1 MKNMIPSLQNRRRGA
16 SGSFTLVEL
25 LVVIAIIGILAAL
38 LSPALKNAQEKARQI
53 KCLSNLRQI
62 GQAFFLY
69 EQDNDGCW
77 PAPSPAFYGW
87 GATWSSW
94 DIWIFRLTQIP
105 YTSQVF
111 KCPTVP
117 SRYRDKDIEINYG
130 MNVVLGY
137 CAVGDAT
144 VYSTGYLA
152 IQPSKTS
159 NPGVTVLVADSSYDN
174 GAYADNDF
182 GLNFRIWYDGVNP
195 TNIGRISR
203 RHNNGANCVFCDG
216 HVEWRADSA
225 IPTYAW
231 DPFWYPR

>member
-1 MKNMIPSLQNRRRGA
+1 MMPNLQNRRRA
-16 SGSFTLVEL
+16 SIGSFTLIEL
-25 LVVIAIIGILAAL
+25 LVVIAIISILAAL
-38 LSPALKNAQEKARQI
+38 LMPALKSAQERARQI
-53 KCLSNLRQI
+53 KCVSNLRQI

-69 EQDNDGCW
+69 ANDNDGYW
-77 PAPSPAFYGW
+77 PPPSPAFFGW
-87 GATWSSW
+87 GASWSSW
-94 DIWIFRLTQIP
+94 DIWIFNPFLRTMP
-105 YTSQVF
+105 YTSKVF

-152 IQPSKTS
+152 IQPSKIS
-159 NPGVTVLVADSSYDN
+159 NPAVTVLVADSCYD
-174 GAYADNDF
+174 GGGYADDDF

-195 TNIGRISR
+195 TNIGKASR
-203 RHNNGANCVFCDG
+203 RHSNGANCLFCDG
-216 HVEWRADSA
+216 HVEWRADSG

-231 DPFWYPR
+231 DQFWYPY